1 MFSLIDPAG
10 SFPLVILTGEKNQ
23 PSPGNK
29 DVSPGLNAGF
39 QWMNKM
45 QEDFPGE
52 AEEERRGA
60 GRQESPV
67 FFEGPEEE
75 RPAWGCGCFRSKGK

>member
-52 AEEERRGA
+52 AEEE
-60 GRQESPV
+60 
-67 FFEGPEEE
+67 
-75 RPAWGCGCFRSKGK
+75 K